1 MQQLILSY
9 LVTDLLKQKHRQ
21 TPVFLSQ
28 KHCVVFPLTVADEN
42 LIMPRSGTAHGRRCL
57 FCPAVHMQS
66 TVTIM
71 DVHYVC
77 RAYKGEDELL

>member
-9 LVTDLLKQKHRQ
+9 LAQTMLLKQKHRQ

-42 LIMPRSGTAHGRRCL
+42 LIMPR
-57 FCPAVHMQS
+57 
-66 TVTIM
+66 
-71 DVHYVC
+71 
-77 RAYKGEDELL
+77 